1 MNRMT
6 KYILILQKY
15 NIETDE
21 YESSSSTHETK
32 EDMLFEIKLR
42 RQLDWWINEHHDE
55 WQIFYEAF
63 DDFWDFYLKHIK
75 PHAVFRY
82 KSFYDSYEVV
92 EDDEEEK

>member
-1 MNRMT
+1 MT

-63 DDFWDFYLKHIK
+63 DDFWDFYLEHIK

>member
-1 MNRMT
+1 MT
-6 KYILILQKY
+6 KYILILKEH
-15 NIETDE
+15 NSKTGE
-21 YESSSSTHETK
+21 YETSSTIHETK
-32 EDMLFEIKLR
+32 GDMLFEIKLNR
-42 RQLDWWINEHHDE
+42 RLDWWIDEHPDE

-75 PHAVFRY
+75 PYAVFRY